1 MASAQMDHRPGEEDA
16 PWFEATIAS
25 LQRQMARGRLS
36 SRELTRA
43 YLGRARA
50 VDPLLHSI
58 IETNPDAMAIAARR
72 DAERRAGHVRGPLH
86 GIPVLLKDNI
96 ATDDRMETTAG
107 SLALVGSRVPRDAVV
122 TRKLREAGAV
132 VIGKANLSEWAN
144 FRGFVPDAVSSAG
157 LSLNGWSAR
166 GGFTRDPYVLSW
178 DPCGS
183 SSGSGVA
190 VSANLCSVAVGT
202 ETDGSIVCPAGN
214 SGVVGLKPTVGLVAQ
229 RGIIP
234 ISHSQDTAGPMG
246 RTVSDVATL
255 LNVLVSPFGEVKG
268 RRLPRDYRRFLR
280 RGAIKGKRIGVDRRL
295 FSADHDAD
303 PSLVAVTEA
312 ALDVMRS
319 LGATIVDPVD
329 GPDPKAFIEHELA
342 VMLAEFKVDM
352 KVYLKGLRHT
362 RIRSLAD
369 LIAFDR
375 ANCDA
380 ELRYFGQEVFEI
392 AQSTLG
398 LADPAYIAARALGLD
413 LTRTNGYDRLMAEL
427 KLDAIASPT
436 SSSGSS
442 GPAVAGYPIIS
453 VPTGVTDDGR
463 PGGIWLSAGFLDEQ
477 TLLAIAYDLEQEIGG
492 RPKPTYRGSVPD
504 LPPDAGLCASPV
516 PARVVSTDALDA
528 GRMALE
534 RTPIRRRGAVQ
545 AVGSGVSR
553 STA

>member
-1 MASAQMDHRPGEEDA
+1 
-16 PWFEATIAS
+16 
-25 LQRQMARGRLS
+25 
-36 SRELTRA
+36 
-43 YLGRARA
+43 
-50 VDPLLHSI
+50 
-58 IETNPDAMAIAARR
+58 
-72 DAERRAGHVRGPLH
+72 
-86 GIPVLLKDNI
+86 
-96 ATDDRMETTAG
+96 METTAG